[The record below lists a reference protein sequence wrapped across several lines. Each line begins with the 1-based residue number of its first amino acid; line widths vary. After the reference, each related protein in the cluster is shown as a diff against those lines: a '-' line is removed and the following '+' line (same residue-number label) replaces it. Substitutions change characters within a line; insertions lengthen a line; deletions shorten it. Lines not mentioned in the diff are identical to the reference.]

1 MKVFLT
7 GHLGYVGK
15 VLLQKLLEQN
25 FEVVGCDV
33 GYYPQSFDDKEITPQ
48 SFLKKD
54 IRDVTKEDLLGC
66 NAICHLAGLSNDPIG
81 EINPELTNEINYL
94 STIRLAKLSKEV
106 GVERF
111 IFSSSCS
118 AYGLNEDVV
127 NEESQLAPQTAYAKS
142 KVNSEQGLAKLKS
155 INFSPVMLRNAT
167 VYGISPNLR
176 LDLVVN
182 NLIGSALST
191 GKIKLTSDGTA
202 WRPLLHVEDMAS
214 AFVRC
219 LKASKNEVSGKF
231 FNVGSNQ
238 GNHKVI
244 QIAEKIAQ
252 KIPDSEI
259 EIVNKNN
266 KDNRSYRVNFDK
278 IGEEIGFKTKWN
290 LDDGIKQIY
299 DAMKDKC
306 LSVEY
311 FSDKSFHRLKYL
323 KWLLEQGTIDQ
334 DLRFKN

>member
-7 GHLGYVGK
+7 GHLGYVGM

-25 FEVVGCDV
+25 FEVIGCDV

-54 IRDVTKEDLLGC
+54 IRDITKEDLFGC

-81 EINPELTNEINYL
+81 EINPKLTNEINYL

-118 AYGLNEDVV
+118 AYGLTEDVV
-127 NEESQLAPQTAYAKS
+127 TEESQLAPQTAYAKS
-142 KVNSEQGLAKLKS
+142 KVNSEQGLVKLKD
-155 INFSPVMLRNAT
+155 IDFAPVMLRNAT

-182 NLIGSALST
+182 NLVGLALST
-191 GKIKLTSDGTA
+191 GKIKLNSDGTA
-202 WRPLLHVEDMAS
+202 WRPLLHVEDMAD

-244 QIAEKIAQ
+244 EIAEKIAQ
-252 KIPDSEI
+252 NIQGSEI
-259 EIVNKNN
+259 EVANKDS

-278 IGEEIGFKTKWN
+278 IYEEIGFKTKWN
-290 LDDGIKQIY
+290 LDDGIKQIHH
-299 DAMKDKC
+299 AMKDKC
-306 LSVEY
+306 SSLEY

-323 KWLLEQGTIDQ
+323 KWLLEQGIIDQ
-334 DLRFKN
+334 DLRYKN